1 MTPKRSGVGLGWVTF
16 AASAAAMIATP
27 LRPRGRRSVLASVVV
42 TGLAATT
49 FVAASRRWGTKRAV
63 VAFGTIALSTL
74 GVERFGTQT
83 GKLFGQYEYS
93 PILKP
98 QIAGVPAIVP
108 LAWFAMAVPARETAA
123 AINRRWRIPLGA
135 ALLTAWDLFLDPQMV
150 GEGYWTWARNGR
162 YRGIPF
168 TNYMGWLV
176 TSLGVMAML
185 EATLPPDEEADLA
198 LVGEYS
204 WMAIMQTLGFAAFFR
219 DPLVAV
225 VGGSAMLP
233 SAVVALRKVL
243 RHG

>member
-1 MTPKRSGVGLGWVTF
+1 MKRGWVPF
-16 AASAAAMIATP
+16 AVSAVAMIATP

-42 TGLAATT
+42 AGLAATT

-63 VAFGTIALSTL
+63 VAFGTIAFSTL

-83 GKLFGQYEYS
+83 GKLFGEYRYS
-93 PILKP
+93 KILKP

-108 LAWFAMAVPARETAA
+108 LAWFAMAVPARETAVA
-123 AINRRWRIPLGA
+123 VNRRWRIPLGA

-162 YRGIPF
+162 YRGIPLS
-168 TNYMGWLV
+168 NYMGWLV

-185 EATLPPDEEADLA
+185 ETTLPPEEEADRA

-204 WMAIMQTLGFAAFFR
+204 WMAIMQTLGFAAFFG

-233 SAVVALRKVL
+233 PTLVAMRKVL
-243 RHG
+243 RRG

>member
-1 MTPKRSGVGLGWVTF
+1 MRGKGWVPF
-16 AASAAAMIATP
+16 AVSAAAMIATP

-49 FVAASRRWGTKRAV
+49 FVAASRRWGMKRAV
-63 VAFGTIALSTL
+63 VAFGTIGLSTL
-74 GVERFGTQT
+74 GIERFGTQT
-83 GKLFGQYEYS
+83 GKLFGEYEYS

-98 QIAGVPAIVP
+98 QMAGVPVIVP
-108 LAWFAMAVPARETAA
+108 LAWFAMAVPARETAVA
-123 AINRRWRIPLGA
+123 VNRRWRIPLGA
-135 ALLTAWDLFLDPQMV
+135 VLLTAWDLFLDPQMV
-150 GEGYWTWARNGR
+150 GEGYWTWARGGR
-162 YRGIPF
+162 YRGIPLS
-168 TNYMGWLV
+168 NYMGWLA

-185 EATLPPDEEADLA
+185 EATLPPEEEADLA

-233 SAVVALRKVL
+233 PTLVALRKVL
-243 RHG
+243 RRG